1 MSRERCTFR
10 PPFANLTGSLRFS
23 IFRFS
28 TIPGTLISAW
38 TGKYR
43 SQNFGYPAGSISPPP
58 PPPQLEPGKP
68 EMRPSSHQAVGKWT
82 SRTLF
87 FQSNGIKCSEGR
99 VESPAMWVFAL
110 PWDVWSCEF
119 TSGASEVGVGRQA
132 LAWYRRKSF
141 AGGLQPITQF
151 FFFAMYLADFTV
163 CRTGLRV
170 KLYGFPLIPTHS
182 STIHSRQSEG
192 RHSTVTGHFKVYHPR
207 SSAK

>member
-1 MSRERCTFR
+1 MRLFDWH
-10 PPFANLTGSLRFS
+10 PQN
-23 IFRFS
+23 FRFPKFRNS
-28 TIPGTLISAW
+28 GFPVTLIRAW
-38 TGKYR
+38 TGQYR
-43 SQNFGYPAGSISPPP
+43 GLSFDCPLVLIPSP
-58 PPPQLEPGKP
+58 EIWKDWRP

-151 FFFAMYLADFTV
+151 FFFAMYLVDFTV

-182 STIHSRQSEG
+182 STIYSRQSEG
-192 RHSTVTGHFKVYHPR
+192 
-207 SSAK
+207 